1 MSADGT
7 MIDPSPVGGE
17 VDRVAAAVAA
27 TVAGPAARR
36 AVASALTRRCAGDS
50 FAAIGRDVAAT
61 LGVTEGVAAKRVS
74 AWCREAAATASPD
87 LAAALGAG
95 SGRTPAKRSATKSAK
110 VISLRPRQ
118 SVYEALAAK
127 AGRRSV
133 NATAEHY
140 IEVGLG
146 RARGNRGGNPERGNT
161 GGGIPGGQP
170 RGGYVTTSQGGH
182 IAGGNIATPC
192 DHLCDH
198 PAPVATL
205 PPGDVDRLAAL
216 LDHLATRVETLRLEQ
231 VAEGRNLNQL
241 VRFTNTYAELPVD
254 LTDQLSAL
262 RQQLAS
268 TGAAVEAMLG
278 ELASWRWSA

>member
-27 TVAGPAARR
+27 SVGGPAARR
-36 AVASALTRRCAGDS
+36 AVASALTRRCAGES

-95 SGRTPAKRSATKSAK
+95 SGRTPARRSATKSAK

-118 SVYEALAAK
+118 AVYEALAAK

-133 NATAEHY
+133 SATAEHY
-140 IEVGLG
+140 IAVGLG
-146 RARGNRGGNPERGNT
+146 RARGSQGGNT
-161 GGGIPGGQP
+161 GGGHIGGKP
-170 RGGYVTTSQGGH
+170 R
-182 IAGGNIATPC
+182 GGNIATP
-192 DHLCDH
+192 CDH

-241 VRFTNTYAELPVD
+241 TRFANSYRELPVD
-254 LTDQLSAL
+254 LTDHLSAL
-262 RQQLAS
+262 QQQLAS

-278 ELASWRWSA
+278 ELASWRWSV

>member
-7 MIDPSPVGGE
+7 MVDLSPVGGE

-27 TVAGPAARR
+27 TVGGPAARR

-74 AWCREAAATASPD
+74 AWCREAAAVAGPD

-95 SGRTPAKRSATKSAK
+95 SGRTQARRSATKSAK

-118 SVYEALAAK
+118 AVYEALAAK

-133 NATAEHY
+133 NAAAEHY

-146 RARGNRGGNPERGNT
+146 RARDSRGGNPERGNT
-161 GGGIPGGQP
+161 GGKP
-170 RGGYVTTSQGGH
+170 RGGYVTTSEGGH

-216 LDHLATRVETLRLEQ
+216 LDRLATRVETLRLEQ
-231 VAEGRNLNQL
+231 VAEGNNFNQV
-241 VRFTNTYAELPVD
+241 VRFTNTYAELPAD
-254 LTDQLSAL
+254 LTDHLSAL

-278 ELASWRWSA
+278 ELAAWRWSA